1 MSRLLALAAVLVAGI
16 AVVAPGVAS
25 ADPRDQIVVSGSVV
39 VGPRETVGDVVIL
52 DGPVTILG
60 RVRGDVVAVSGR
72 VRILGGRVTGDVTG
86 VSDPIV
92 LGPRSRVGG
101 DLNYGDE
108 KPVFAP
114 GASVGGKTKKL
125 DIGDAFPFTG
135 FGLLLLLWLAVSVS
149 SLILGLALLAFAPRA
164 ADAALVVARDATGA
178 AIGWG
183 ALLVFG
189 LPILAVIAL
198 VTLVGIP
205 LGVGLLL
212 ALTPIYAVGYVT
224 GAWLLGRL
232 ILKRPTT
239 SRYVAF
245 LAGWGILRI
254 VALIPIL
261 GALGW
266 LVATVFGLGTL
277 IVAAWRAR
285 RASPAAPPAAPA
297 PTT

>member
-1 MSRLLALAAVLVAGI
+1 MSRLLGLVAAVVAGI
-16 AVVAPGVAS
+16 ALVAPGAAS
-25 ADPRDQIVVSGSVV
+25 ADPRDQVVVSGSVV
-39 VGPRETVGDVVIL
+39 VGPRQTVGDVLIL

-72 VRILGGRVTGDVTG
+72 VRIVGGQVSGDVTS
-86 VSDPIV
+86 VADPIV
-92 LGPRSRVGG
+92 LGPGARVGG

-108 KPVFAP
+108 KPVVSPA
-114 GASVGGKTKKL
+114 ASVGGKTKKL
-125 DIGDAFPFTG
+125 DVGDAFPFAG
-135 FGLLLLLWLAVSVS
+135 FGLTLLLWLAVSVS
-149 SLILGLALLAFAPRA
+149 SLILGLVLLAFAPRA
-164 ADAALVVARDATGA
+164 ADVALVVARYATGA

-189 LPILAVIAL
+189 LPILAVIAI

-212 ALTPIYAVGYVT
+212 SLTPIYSVGYVT

-232 ILKRPTT
+232 ILKEPTT

-245 LAGWGILRI
+245 LVGWGILRA

-261 GALGW
+261 GGLGW
-266 LVATVFGLGTL
+266 LVATVFGLGAL
-277 IVAAWRAR
+277 VVAAWRAG
-285 RASPAAPPAAPA
+285 RAYPAAPPAAPA

>member
-1 MSRLLALAAVLVAGI
+1 MLRLLAIVAALVAGI
-16 AVVAPGVAS
+16 ALVAPGAAS
-25 ADPRDQIVVSGSVV
+25 ADPRHQVVVSGSVV
-39 VGPRETVGDVVIL
+39 VGPRETVGDVVII

-60 RVRGDVVAVSGR
+60 RVRGHVVAVSGR
-72 VRILGGRVTGDVTG
+72 VRIVGGQVSGDVTS

-92 LGPRSRVGG
+92 LGPGARVGG

-108 KPVFAP
+108 KPIVSPA
-114 GASVGGKTKKL
+114 ASVGGEIKKF
-125 DIGDAFPFTG
+125 DVGDAFPFAG
-135 FGLLLLLWLAVSVS
+135 FGLTLLLWLAVSVS
-149 SLILGLALLAFAPRA
+149 SLILGLVLLAFAPRA

-178 AIGWG
+178 SIGWG

-189 LPILAVIAL
+189 LPILGVIAL

-212 ALTPIYAVGYVT
+212 ALTPIYSVGYVT

-245 LAGWGILRI
+245 LVGWGILRV

-261 GALGW
+261 GGLGW

-285 RASPAAPPAAPA
+285 RAHPAAPPAAPA
-297 PTT
+297 PT

>member
-1 MSRLLALAAVLVAGI
+1 MSRLLGLVVVVVAGI
-16 AVVAPGVAS
+16 ALVAPEAAS
-25 ADPRDQIVVSGSVV
+25 ADPRDQVVVSGSVV
-39 VGPRETVGDVVIL
+39 VGPRQTVGDVVIL

-72 VRILGGRVTGDVTG
+72 VRIVGGQVSGDVT
-86 VSDPIV
+86 SIADPIV
-92 LGPRSRVGG
+92 LGPGARVGG

-108 KPVFAP
+108 KPVVSPA
-114 GASVGGKTKKL
+114 ATVGGKTKKF
-125 DIGDAFPFTG
+125 DVGDAFPFAG
-135 FGLLLLLWLAVSVS
+135 FGLTLLLWLAVSVS
-149 SLILGLALLAFAPRA
+149 SLILGLVLLAFAPRA

-232 ILKRPTT
+232 LLKRPTT
-239 SRYVAF
+239 SRYLAF
-245 LAGWGILRI
+245 LAGWGILRV

-261 GALGW
+261 GGLGW

-285 RASPAAPPAAPA
+285 RAYPAAPPAAPA
-297 PTT
+297 TGT